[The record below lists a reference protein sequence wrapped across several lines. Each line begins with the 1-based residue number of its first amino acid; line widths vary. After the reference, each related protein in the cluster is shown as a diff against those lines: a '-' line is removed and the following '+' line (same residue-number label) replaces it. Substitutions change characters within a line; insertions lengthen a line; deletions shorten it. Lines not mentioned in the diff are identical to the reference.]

1 MEKNISVTATHKDI
15 DWHTLTGDIPFRMT
29 NDYLFRALMQNN
41 NDVLKALIAAL
52 LGWKKTDITSAVIEN
67 PIVLGEALDSKTF
80 VLDVR
85 VQINNNLTLDLEL
98 QVLNAGNWPERSLA
112 YLCRIFVNINKGDDY
127 LEIKPAH
134 HIGILDFGLFP
145 DDPVFNATYQ
155 LYNKENMQKYTDK
168 FTLSVVCLPYIDKA
182 TDKDKES
189 HLVEW
194 ASMFASTKWEELRML
209 AEKNSD
215 IDKAVTTMY
224 SLNEN
229 FNIRE
234 QMIRRDEYYAHE
246 RYVKRKFAEQAK
258 ALDEQA
264 KALEEKDKALKEKD
278 TVLNEQ
284 QKALDDQQKTLEEQ
298 ARIIAELKAQ
308 LAAK

>member
-1 MEKNISVTATHKDI
+1 MENNKSIIATNKDI

-85 VQINNNLTLDLEL
+85 VQINYNLTLDLEL

-182 TDKDKES
+182 TDADKKS
-189 HLVEW
+189 HLVDW

-209 AEKNSD
+209 AQKNPD
-215 IDKAVTTMY
+215 IDKAVTDIYTLY
-224 SLNEN
+224 QDD
-229 FNIRE
+229 NIRE
-234 QMIRRDEYYAHE
+234 QMFRREEYYAHE
-246 RYVKRKFAEQAK
+246 RYVQRKLAEQAK
-258 ALDEQA
+258 ALDE
-264 KALEEKDKALKEKD
+264 KDKL
-278 TVLNEQ
+278 
-284 QKALDDQQKTLEEQ
+284 
-298 ARIIAELKAQ
+298 IAELKAQ